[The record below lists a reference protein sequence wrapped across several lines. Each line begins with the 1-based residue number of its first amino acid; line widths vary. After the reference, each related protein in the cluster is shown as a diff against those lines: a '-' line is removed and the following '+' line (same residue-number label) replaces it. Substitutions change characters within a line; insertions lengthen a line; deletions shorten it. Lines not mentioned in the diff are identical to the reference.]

1 MAIDW
6 TKVTPS
12 MLKEAVAKDGLDEA
26 LAPIFQMLDPNDEHD
41 LGGAAFVWFNEL
53 VHYKAPAG
61 GAWTEAALEKA
72 WPYLSPEDRANRL
85 TQFFDHHRKTPFA

>member
-6 TKVTPS
+6 TKVTPA
-12 MLKEAVAKDGLDEA
+12 MLKEAGAKKDLDEA
-26 LAPIFQMLDPNDEHD
+26 LAPIFQMLDPNDQYD

-61 GAWTEAALEKA
+61 GRTEAVLDKA
-72 WPYLSPEDRANRL
+72 WPYLSPEDRTNRL
-85 TQFFDHHRKTPFA
+85 TQFFDHHRKTPYA